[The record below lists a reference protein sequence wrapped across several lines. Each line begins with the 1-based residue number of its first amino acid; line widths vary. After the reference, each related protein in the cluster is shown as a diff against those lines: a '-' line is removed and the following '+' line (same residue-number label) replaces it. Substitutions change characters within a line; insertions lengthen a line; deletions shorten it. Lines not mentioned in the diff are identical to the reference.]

1 MKSVNFYMAV
11 ALTSVF
17 MCSCGSKTTKVFNT
31 PETIL
36 LPENIIEEN
45 HLTQE
50 DQVTLIP
57 VKSEVLLKDIG
68 ETVCYGDYMFM
79 FSSDRATL
87 YELYKDS
94 VIGVLDRQG
103 RGPGEYINL
112 SSITYSEEDSLLYV
126 CSVGSESFL
135 QIYRGRNFV
144 HVGKVEFPINDDT
157 QRISSFCLVDSK
169 HIMVSQPDIH
179 VFQLVEDN
187 NKFDI
192 DTVDYGGMYI
202 FDLQTKEYVDT
213 LLRYDIYDAIG
224 QLANASNCGYCRHDG
239 GVAFSIQHFNHVTIY
254 NYADGKVTQGPSFRY
269 DDMFACPDKY
279 IITDL
284 SENDGEQYSNFM
296 IWSYPY
302 PLNDQRKS
310 FGAKTLRVDGDK
322 ISFWNIV
329 IGSSQEGW
337 TEYNYNVYD
346 GKDVARYNYKIDNMS
361 WRVLPQ
367 FVYKGRYGELWQ
379 GTPNMQNSEEEY
391 TPLQKKIIEAYE
403 LQMEDD
409 NPVIFLYNSL

>member
-79 FSSDRATL
+79 FSSDGATL

-112 SSITYSEEDSLLYV
+112 SSITYSEKDSLLYV
-126 CSVGSESFL
+126 CSLGSESFL
-135 QIYRGRNFV
+135 QIYRGRKFI
-144 HVGKVEFPINDDT
+144 HVGKVEFPTNEN
-157 QRISSFCLVDSK
+157 QRVSSFCLVDSK
-169 HIMVSQPDIH
+169 HIMVSQPDFH
-179 VFQLVEDN
+179 FLQLVEDN

-224 QLANASNCGYCRHDG
+224 QYVNASNCGYCRHDG

-254 NYADGKVTQGPSFRY
+254 NYANGKVTQLQSFRY
-269 DDMFACPDKY
+269 DDMFACPDKLR
-279 IITDL
+279 ITDL
-284 SENDGEQYSNFM
+284 SADNGEQFNNFM

-329 IGSSQEGW
+329 LGTNQEGW
-337 TEYNYNVYD
+337 SEFNYNVYD

-391 TPLQKKIIEAYE
+391 SPLQKKIIEAYE